1 MLHRETVSHFK
12 IPRQDSA
19 IFLSAAF
26 KVGLQVLLF
35 MVSGLLSKAPKAV
48 SGLFGP
54 PISGLS
60 GSRKVV
66 CLSINV
72 ISVLKRVRSIH
83 TWSRE

>member
-12 IPRQDSA
+12 IPRQNLA

-35 MVSGLLSKAPKAV
+35 MVFGLLSKAPKAV
-48 SGLFGP
+48 SGLVGP

-60 GSRKVV
+60 GSWKVV
-66 CLSINV
+66 YQSM
-72 ISVLKRVRSIH
+72 
-83 TWSRE
+83 

>member
-35 MVSGLLSKAPKAV
+35 MVSGLLSKAPKLCQG
-48 SGLFGP
+48 SLGLPLVAYLDPG
-54 PISGLS
+54 
-60 GSRKVV
+60 K
-66 CLSINV
+66 
-72 ISVLKRVRSIH
+72 
-83 TWSRE
+83 